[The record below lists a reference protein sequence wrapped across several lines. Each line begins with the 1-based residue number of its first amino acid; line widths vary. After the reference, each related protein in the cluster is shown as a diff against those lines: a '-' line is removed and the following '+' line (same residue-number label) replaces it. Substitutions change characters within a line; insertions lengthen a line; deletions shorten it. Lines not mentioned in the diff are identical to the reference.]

1 MRIIINTADPQW
13 LIISLYSG
21 KNTLATQKIESRH
34 AQAEKLLPLVEV
46 ILKEMGGRLSDI
58 KKVVVASAGSGFTSL
73 RIGVAT
79 ANALAYALNIPIEPL
94 CGRALLKK
102 GIRVVA
108 PEYAAAPSITIK
120 NS

>member
-1 MRIIINTADPQW
+1 MKLYISTAD
-13 LIISLYSG
+13 S
-21 KNTLATQKIESRH
+21 
-34 AQAEKLLPLVEV
+34 EKLLIELIYPLKDTVKVLISGRHRQAELLLPSIKRILTARGLNPADLNSIAVEN
-46 ILKEMGGRLSDI
+46 
-58 KKVVVASAGSGFTSL
+58 AGSGFTSL